1 MTENNNITPDPNAV
15 QPSMPAYPAPDP
27 NAAPAPYAPNQVYV
41 QQSQTNGMA
50 IAGLI
55 CAFLFTPLGLI
66 FSIIGLKKS
75 KQLNGEGKGLS
86 IAGIIISVIGIIVG
100 IACII
105 FLFAVAS
112 SVDPTYYSY

>member
-15 QPSMPAYPAPDP
+15 QPSVPAYPTADL
-27 NAAPAPYAPNQVYV
+27 NAAPTPYPPNQVYV

-66 FSIIGLKKS
+66 FSIIGLNKS
-75 KQLNGEGKGLS
+75 KQMNGEGRGMS

-100 IACII
+100 IASVI
-105 FLFAVAS
+105 FFFVFAS
-112 SVDPTYYSY
+112 SIDPVYYQ